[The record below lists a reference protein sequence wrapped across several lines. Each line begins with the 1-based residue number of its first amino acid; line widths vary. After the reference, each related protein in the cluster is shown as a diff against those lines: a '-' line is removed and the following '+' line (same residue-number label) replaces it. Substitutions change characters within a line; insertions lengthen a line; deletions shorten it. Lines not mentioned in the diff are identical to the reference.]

1 MSITFIRRADS
12 HGDHILPI
20 SIAIHS
26 PCNTSKQAHTH
37 RYPFTPLS
45 TNDNTNW
52 YHLYLRLTHSISV
65 SFSPWSEH
73 DFNNVISV
81 KSICNDLSPSKHLL
95 VKLKNQSQYRSR
107 KLTDYEMNL
116 WNFSTE
122 ILRNPLDILCYNIH
136 DHHKLNH
143 CFQCKRF
150 DLMIRLNV
158 SIRRFS
164 CLSHCLLRNCDNEVW
179 VPYFYRNYLKN

>member
-37 RYPFTPLS
+37 RYPFTLLS
-45 TNDNTNW
+45 SNDNTNW
-52 YHLYLRLTHSISV
+52 YHLYLRLTHSISG

-122 ILRNPLDILCYNIH
+122 IQTRRIEVFVFISAKSIGHFVVLQHSWPSQIESLLSMQAFRSDDSI
-136 DHHKLNH
+136 
-143 CFQCKRF
+143 KRF
-150 DLMIRLNV
+150 NSAIFLFV
-158 SIRRFS
+158 SLFAS
-164 CLSHCLLRNCDNEVW
+164 KLW
-179 VPYFYRNYLKN
+179 

>member
-1 MSITFIRRADS
+1 MIASWALHSSDGLIATVTIFCLFRSQFILHVTPA
-12 HGDHILPI
+12 
-20 SIAIHS
+20 
-26 PCNTSKQAHTH
+26 SKHTH
-37 RYPFTPLS
+37 IDIRSLYFPPTTIPI
-45 TNDNTNW
+45 D
-52 YHLYLRLTHSISV
+52 LYLRLTHSISG

-122 ILRNPLDILCYNIH
+122 IQTRRIEVFVFISAKSIGHFLVLQHSWPSQIESLLSMQAFRSDDSI
-136 DHHKLNH
+136 
-143 CFQCKRF
+143 KRF
-150 DLMIRLNV
+150 NSAIFLFV
-158 SIRRFS
+158 SLFAS
-164 CLSHCLLRNCDNEVW
+164 KLW
-179 VPYFYRNYLKN
+179 